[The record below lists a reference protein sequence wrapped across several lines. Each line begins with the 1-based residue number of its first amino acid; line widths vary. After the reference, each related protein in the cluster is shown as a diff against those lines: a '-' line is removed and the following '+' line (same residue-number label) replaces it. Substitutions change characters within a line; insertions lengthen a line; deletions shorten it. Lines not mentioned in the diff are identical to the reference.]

1 MKCNFEIVKITRLS
15 GRRATFYTAFL
26 SDEETTLF
34 EQFLL
39 ENKHL
44 HQQEL
49 SNIVAEIKQMAH
61 YTGARIDFF
70 QKPEGKAGES
80 IFALYA
86 KQLRLYCFRIDNCIV
101 LLGGGGWKTV
111 RTWQEDVQLT
121 AAVQRLRF
129 IARQIDERL
138 RQKEIRRSADD
149 LELTGDLTFQFEDET
164 DD

>member
-49 SNIVAEIKQMAH
+49 SDIVAEIKQMAH

-70 QKPEGKAGES
+70 QKPEGKA
-80 IFALYA
+80 
-86 KQLRLYCFRIDNCIV
+86 KCR
-101 LLGGGGWKTV
+101 
-111 RTWQEDVQLT
+111 
-121 AAVQRLRF
+121 
-129 IARQIDERL
+129 
-138 RQKEIRRSADD
+138 
-149 LELTGDLTFQFEDET
+149 
-164 DD
+164 